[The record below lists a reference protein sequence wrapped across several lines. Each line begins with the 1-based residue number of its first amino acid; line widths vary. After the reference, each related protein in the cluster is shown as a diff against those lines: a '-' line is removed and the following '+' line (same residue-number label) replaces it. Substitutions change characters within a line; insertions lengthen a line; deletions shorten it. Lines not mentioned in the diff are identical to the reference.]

1 MAKIENPKVFI
12 SYCWSNEEYIN
23 KVVDFAKR
31 LRSNGIDVVL
41 DQFQMKLGNDMN
53 NFMEKCVNDKTIT
66 NVLILLSP
74 DYKTKADSR
83 SGGAGIET
91 QIISGEV
98 YSNVENTKFI
108 PILFEKRGE
117 DTSAC
122 IPTYLKQR
130 RWLDM
135 SEDSDFERQY
145 IELVRALYGND
156 KFVEN
161 PLGAK
166 PEWVDETNDNTANSQ
181 IVVNT
186 YKALKKEYGNDRA
199 IANSFDSLKKVFLEV
214 RKQFENIKTYS
225 YDDFDKFYPIFLKL
239 RDPFLSFFD
248 EIKYDNKIGEK
259 LHDLY
264 LDLYQSVSESRTNY
278 PVFVIFSRIFIH
290 ELFIETIALLIKAKN
305 FTSIN
310 YLTSVP
316 YIDFFSYKRELA
328 SFRNVFYS
336 ISKVEIYNF
345 DEYLGHKLQKDPLKG
360 PYYSGIAEYWMRNM
374 PIRFINE
381 VEFSNADC
389 LLTNISIAISD
400 DYWFALSYVYLPDR
414 DSSLIREIALSL
426 TSKKLANKFYV
437 LFDVNSIDEMKSYI
451 ERLQFYSDNGR
462 HVLSYTGAFYSIPLL
477 TKYIKKDE
485 LESK

>member
-53 NFMEKCVNDKTIT
+53 NFMEKCINDKTIT

-98 YSNVENTKFI
+98 YSNVETTKFI

-145 IELVRALYGND
+145 IELVRTLYGND

-161 PLGAK
+161 PLGTK
-166 PEWVDETNDNTANSQ
+166 PDWVDETNDNTANSQ

-199 IANSFDSLKKVFLEV
+199 IANSFDSLKKVYLEV
-214 RKQFENIKTYS
+214 RKQFENIKS
-225 YDDFDKFYPIFLKL
+225 FSNDDFDKFYPIILKI

-248 EIKYDNKIGEK
+248 EIKYENKIGEK
-259 LHDLY
+259 LHDLF
-264 LDLYQSVSESRTNY
+264 LDLYQCVSESRTNY

-290 ELFIETIALLIKAKN
+290 ELFIETIALLVKAKN
-305 FTSIN
+305 FAAIN

-316 YIDFFSYKRELA
+316 YIDYFSYNRELA
-328 SFRNVFYS
+328 SFNDVFYS
-336 ISKVEIYNF
+336 ISKNQIVYL
-345 DEYLGHKLQKDPLKG
+345 DKYLGQKLQKDPFKR
-360 PYYSGIAEYWMRNM
+360 PYLSGIAEYWMRNM

-389 LLTNISIAISD
+389 LLTNISIAISK
-400 DYWFALSYVYLPDR
+400 DYWFAISYIYLPDR
-414 DSSLIREIALSL
+414 HSSLVREIALSL
-426 TSKKLANKFYV
+426 TSIKLANKFYV
-437 LFDVNSIDEMKSYI
+437 LFDANTFDEMKKCI
-451 ERLQFYSDNGR
+451 ERLQAYSDNHELRLG
-462 HVLSYTGAFYSIPLL
+462 YIGAYNTIPLL
-477 TKYIKKDE
+477 TSYIKNDE